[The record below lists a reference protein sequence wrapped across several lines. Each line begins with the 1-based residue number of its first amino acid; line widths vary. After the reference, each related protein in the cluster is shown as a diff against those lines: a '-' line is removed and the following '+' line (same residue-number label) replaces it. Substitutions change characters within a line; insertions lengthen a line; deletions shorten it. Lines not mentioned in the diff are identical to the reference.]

1 MTRLTTKAAVL
12 VELNRPLRLI
22 ELSLPALKPGQVLV
36 EVAYSGICHSQLN
49 EVRGRKGPDRYLPHT
64 LGHEGS
70 GRVVAVGEGVS
81 KVKAGDRVVLS
92 WIKGRGADVTG
103 TVYDSPEGAI
113 NSGAISTLVRQTVTC
128 ENRVIA
134 IPGAMPLREAALL
147 GCAVPTGAG
156 IVFNTLRIE
165 AGSSLAVFGVG
176 GIGLSA
182 VLAAVGLGAR
192 PIIAVDVVAEK
203 LDMASELGAT
213 HVVNAGDIDP
223 VAAVRE
229 LTRGEGV
236 DFAIEAAGRAEAME
250 AAFESVRAGGGLCV
264 LAGNLAHGEKFAVD
278 PFSLIAGKRIIGT
291 WGGESR
297 PDRDI
302 PRYVE
307 MFRDGRLALERL
319 IAREYP
325 LGGINEAF
333 DDLEKGRVVRPI
345 IRMTGGDD

>member
-1 MTRLTTKAAVL
+1 M

-192 PIIAVDVVAEK
+192 PIIAVDVVAVK

-250 AAFESVRAGGGLCV
+250 AAFESV
-264 LAGNLAHGEKFAVD
+264 
-278 PFSLIAGKRIIGT
+278 
-291 WGGESR
+291 
-297 PDRDI
+297 
-302 PRYVE
+302 
-307 MFRDGRLALERL
+307 
-319 IAREYP
+319 
-325 LGGINEAF
+325 
-333 DDLEKGRVVRPI
+333 
-345 IRMTGGDD
+345 